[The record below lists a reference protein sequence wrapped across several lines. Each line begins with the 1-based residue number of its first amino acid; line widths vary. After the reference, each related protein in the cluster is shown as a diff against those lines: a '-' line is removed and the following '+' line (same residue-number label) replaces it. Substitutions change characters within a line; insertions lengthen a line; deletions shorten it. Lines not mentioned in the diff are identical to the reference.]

1 MRILILATAAVAFAV
16 PVTAHPGGHDMGMM
30 TERQPVDQLAK
41 AEVIRL
47 VTQSK
52 LPASWGAVV
61 PESKT
66 LRVEDGTQQWV
77 VTFTN
82 DAIQNTAK
90 RTLYVVMTTSGA
102 YVSAGHS
109 APAS

>member
-41 AEVIRL
+41 AEVVRL

-52 LPASWGAVV
+52 LPV
-61 PESKT
+61 
-66 LRVEDGTQQWV
+66 
-77 VTFTN
+77 
-82 DAIQNTAK
+82 
-90 RTLYVVMTTSGA
+90 
-102 YVSAGHS
+102 
-109 APAS
+109 